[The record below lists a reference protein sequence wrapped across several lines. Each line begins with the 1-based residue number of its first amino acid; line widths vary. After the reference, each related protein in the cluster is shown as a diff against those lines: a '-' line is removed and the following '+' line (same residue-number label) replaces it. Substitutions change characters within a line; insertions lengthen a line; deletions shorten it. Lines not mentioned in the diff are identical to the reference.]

1 MKIAITGPHHWPYR
15 RRGSAAYMYNLSKH
29 LAAEGHTV
37 HVITGKPGRARVKQN
52 GNVTVH
58 YLRYLMNPVLGH
70 FNIDR
75 VHMFTANCLLHF
87 LKHSYDVVHCMYHPD
102 GYTLSYLRKVKKIR
116 YVQLVPTVP
125 FDFHW
130 KHSPIDPYMF
140 SRAIQGADVCL
151 APSRYAQTYMRNN
164 NNLTSERVP
173 CGVDMEHF
181 HPCSKKNLDV
191 PRILCTAALH
201 DKRKNIPLILKA
213 FAMLLKDGTRAVLQL
228 AAETTPETN
237 RYLSSLVSPDVLQ
250 SVEILPGVT
259 YIDLPEYYSAAA
271 VSVLSSVNETFGM
284 TTIESLACGTPVVGT
299 KSGAIPEV
307 INDPRCGTLFDIDPD
322 NESVSVQNLYHALKN
337 TIKLA
342 GRPETAEY
350 CRQHASGYDWKKVV
364 KQMITVY
371 EKAAFGAP

>member
-15 RRGSAAYMYNLSKH
+15 RRGSAAYMHNLSKH

-37 HVITGKPGRARVKQN
+37 HVVTGKPGRARVKKN
-52 GNVTVH
+52 GDVTVH

-102 GYTLSYLRKVKKIR
+102 GFTLSHLRKVKKIR

-151 APSRYAQTYMRNN
+151 APSRYAQTYMKNN
-164 NNLTSERVP
+164 NNLACDRVP

-181 HPCSKKNLDV
+181 HPCSGKNLDV

-201 DKRKNIPLILKA
+201 DERKNIPLILKA
-213 FAMLLKDGTRAVLQL
+213 FARLLKDGTRAVLQL

-237 RYLSSLVSPDVLQ
+237 RYLCSLVSRDVLQ
-250 SVEILPGVT
+250 SVEILSTVT
-259 YIDLPEYYSAAA
+259 YMDLPEYYSAAA
-271 VSVLSSVNETFGM
+271 VTVLSSVSETFGM
-284 TTIESLACGTPVVGT
+284 TMIESLACGTPVVGT
-299 KSGAIPEV
+299 NSGAIPEV
-307 INDPRCGTLFDIDPD
+307 INNPRSGTLFDIDAGD
-322 NESVSVQNLYHALKN
+322 ESVSVQNLYHALKN
-337 TIKLA
+337 TIELA
-342 GRPETAEY
+342 RLPDTAEH
-350 CRQHASGYDWKKVV
+350 CRQHAGEYDWKKVV
-364 KQMITVY
+364 KQMIPVY
-371 EKAAFGAP
+371 EKAAFGVS